1 MAVLEENAEWWVV
14 ARKNQSVF
22 GTGCL
27 LSLRSC
33 RPVIKSESPRVN
45 DRFRARMK
53 MNDRNG
59 EKPRLTLLGRVGEVA
74 NGRFGALQFAIS
86 GVG

>member
-1 MAVLEENAEWWVV
+1 MAVLEENAELWVV

-59 EKPRLTLLGRVGEVA
+59 EKPRLTLLGRMLPIIEK
-74 NGRFGALQFAIS
+74 
-86 GVG
+86 